1 MLYIAHMEHDDNS
14 LEIFRQHTVAQQRFV
29 YFMLAL
35 SATSIAFVVQ
45 QTMGR
50 SLAYSLI
57 PLGIA
62 VIAWALSLYFGLQN
76 RRSTIEIHSANLDSL
91 LLNTG
96 KIPNTLLKM
105 KVPSNVTH
113 SQVLVALKERIAEEM
128 EKHSNQSAK
137 YSKRQFKWYIFGVFA
152 FFVWYILEMYLR
164 IGI

>member
-57 PLGIA
+57 PLGIT

-76 RRSTIEIHSANLDSL
+76 RRSAIETHSANLDSV

-96 KIPNTLLKM
+96 KISNTLFKI
-105 KVPSNVTH
+105 VPPDLTS
-113 SQVLVALKERIAEEM
+113 SQVLVAFKKIIAEVM